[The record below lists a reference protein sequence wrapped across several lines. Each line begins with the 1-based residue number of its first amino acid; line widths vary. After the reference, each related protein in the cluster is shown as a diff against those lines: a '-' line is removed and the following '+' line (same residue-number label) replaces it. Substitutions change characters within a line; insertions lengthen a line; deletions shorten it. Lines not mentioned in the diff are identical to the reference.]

1 MPVHQPTHPASSKT
15 SCVPA
20 GTVIVPRGF
29 AAVPTPLSVDIKTLL
44 FAGSVTSAP
53 AVVVTPT
60 AAFHETSFELS
71 CGHADDGVGSD
82 GL

>member
-1 MPVHQPTHPASSKT
+1 M
-15 SCVPA
+15 
-20 GTVIVPRGF
+20 IVPRGF
-29 AAVPTPLSVDIKTLL
+29 AAVPTPLVDINTLL